1 MLCNNRSIAHNH
13 HTNNTPYWQQIFQP
27 YPKSNNQQR
36 YKVDYIKGFGKLSGP
51 NTVSVALNEG
61 GEQNVDAKNI
71 ILAVG
76 SEVRLSLS
84 LSVIIST
91 LVASCFM

>member
-1 MLCNNRSIAHNH
+1 M
-13 HTNNTPYWQQIFQP
+13 
-27 YPKSNNQQR
+27 
-36 YKVDYIKGFGKLSGP
+36 DYIKGFGKLSGP